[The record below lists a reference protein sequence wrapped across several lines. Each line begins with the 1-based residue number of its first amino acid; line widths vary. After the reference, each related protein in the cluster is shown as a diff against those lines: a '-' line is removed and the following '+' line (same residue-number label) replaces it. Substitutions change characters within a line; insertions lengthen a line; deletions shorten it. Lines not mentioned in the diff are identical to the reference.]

1 MIRAILVAVFAAFT
15 AVLTVVVTCL
25 LTTVL
30 EIGSSTE
37 AEAAVNCCPVLTAT
51 PESFS
56 PGSNGG
62 PGFCISIDPN
72 SGAVT
77 QTPAPASCNSS
88 FSQLSPSNQAA
99 EIASYRSW
107 FQQQMNAVEAQIVFD
122 SLSRFFGIPP
132 EIGGIN
138 FNGVNIGTFGS
149 GVQSWGANNYIGGSF
164 LGSGLHDNG
173 GTITTTGVPA
183 PGFSGASTNLGFEI
197 HDIYDASR
205 YLHGAD
211 RQLLFGGYF
220 FYNNELSSFGPVGS
234 ARSDDYTFIGA
245 AAYRQGNFYT
255 IGQLGGGFAP
265 TSITNA
271 ATGGTGGSTSGSFL
285 SDLKIGYLFP
295 LIDPRRAGWGLSL
308 DVSGHGG
315 YLENT
320 LGGFVDSVGTA
331 TGSTQAHSGL
341 VGGEAKLS
349 AAFARGGLMWT
360 PYIGVTFDDWV
371 GLHDTNNIP
380 GGGVLTLQEGE
391 AFWGGEG
398 GLAAASPNGVKV
410 TVSGFYKASST
421 TTIGGGSVSL
431 SVPWNVLAGGT
442 SSPPLITK

>member
-1 MIRAILVAVFAAFT
+1 MIRAILVAVFTAFT

-37 AEAAVNCCPVLTAT
+37 AEAAVFPANCCPAG
-51 PESFS
+51 EFS
-56 PGSNGG
+56 PGQNAG

-88 FSQLSPSNQAA
+88 FGQLSSSLQIFYIAA
-99 EIASYRSW
+99 YQSW
-107 FQQQMNAVEAQIVFD
+107 FQFQIEKVETRLVQE
-122 SLSRFFGIPP
+122 SLTSFFGLPLEGYDISQINGPP
-132 EIGGIN
+132 GAGMR
-138 FNGVNIGTFGS
+138 G
-149 GVQSWGANNYIGGSF
+149 WGANNYIGGSF

-173 GTITTTGVPA
+173 GTITSAGVTG
-183 PGFSGASTNLGFEI
+183 PGVAGTSTNLGVEI
-197 HDIYDASR
+197 HDIYDASQ
-205 YLHGAD
+205 YLRGNQ
-211 RQLLFGGYF
+211 RLLLGGYF
-220 FYNNELSSFGPVGS
+220 FYNNEQSSFGPVGS

-271 ATGGTGGSTSGSFL
+271 ATGGTGGSASGSFL
-285 SDLKIGYLFP
+285 SDLKVGYLFP
-295 LIDPRRAGWGLSL
+295 LIDPRRAGWGLGL

-320 LGGFVDSVGTA
+320 LGGFVDSLGAA

-341 VGGEAKLS
+341 VGGEAKLT
-349 AAFARGGLMWT
+349 AAFTRGGLMWT
-360 PYIGVTFDDWV
+360 PYIGVTYDDWV
-371 GLHDTNNIP
+371 GFHDTNNIP
-380 GGGVLTLQEGE
+380 GGGVLTLQEGGV
-391 AFWGGEG
+391 FWGGEG
-398 GLAAASPNGVKV
+398 GLAVAWPTGVKV
-410 TVSGFYKASST
+410 TVSGFYKESST
-421 TTIGGGSVSL
+421 TTFGGGTVGL
-431 SVPWNVLAGGT
+431 SVPWNVLADAT